1 MKVKRQAPRPQASGQ
16 SIVLLLVVGMLTVLS
31 ILLGNIYQV
40 PSRFTLPISIVLLW
54 ICGAMALWHFGKRR
68 S

>member
-16 SIVLLLVVGMLTVLS
+16 SIVLLLVFGMLAVLS
-31 ILLGNIYQV
+31 LLLGDIYQV
-40 PSRFTLPISIVLLW
+40 PSRFTIPLSIVCLW

-68 S
+68 V